1 MKQFPGV
8 LLDIEYYLPEK
19 ILKNDYFKA
28 NYPEWNVE
36 LTASKA
42 GVLERRIA
50 AEDETAFDL
59 AVKAVKKLLAK
70 HPTLVDKV
78 DSIIF
83 CTQTPD
89 YIMPSNAFLI
99 QKEFGFKNAAVV
111 FDYNLACSGYVY
123 GLTLASSFIKTD
135 IAKNILVITADTYS
149 KLLKT
154 DDRATQMLFGDGATA
169 SWISAGE
176 NHDLKPMISSFE
188 DFQFSTEGSGWD
200 KFIVKSGGFRQ
211 PLSKSGEPDFNDKIF
226 MNGIQV
232 VNFVNHHVV
241 KHMSDF
247 MKKHE
252 MTVDQVDQFFVHQAS
267 LMAIESIAKKLKISE
282 DKIFT
287 NIKTVG
293 NTVSSSLPILIKDYF
308 SQNNLADGSRVFICG
323 FGVGFST
330 GSIIATH

>member
-1 MKQFPGV
+1 MKLFPGA

-19 ILKNDYFKA
+19 ILKNDYFQKT
-28 NYPEWNVE
+28 YPEWNVDQ
-36 LTASKA
+36 TATKT
-42 GVLERRIA
+42 GVMERRIA
-50 AEDETAFDL
+50 AENETAYDL
-59 AVKAVKKLLAK
+59 AVKAVKQLLAK
-70 HPTLVDKV
+70 HPSLLEKV

-99 QKEFGFKNAAVV
+99 QKDLGFKNAAVV

-123 GLTLASSFIKTD
+123 GLALASNFIKTKM
-135 IAKNILVITADTYS
+135 ARNVLLVTADTYS
-149 KLLKT
+149 KLLKP

-169 SWISAGE
+169 SWVSGDE
-176 NHDLKPMISSFE
+176 NLDVKPLISSFE
-188 DFQFSTEGSGWD
+188 DFHFSTEANGWD

-211 PLSKSGEPDFNDKIF
+211 PLTRKDDTDFNDKIF

-247 MKKHE
+247 MKTHDLNVE
-252 MTVDQVDQFFVHQAS
+252 NIDQFFVHQAS
-267 LMAIESIAKKLKISE
+267 LLAIESIAKKLKINDE
-282 DKIFT
+282 KIFT
-287 NIKTVG
+287 NIQNVG

-308 SQNNLADGSRVFICG
+308 SQKNLTTGSKLFICG